1 MGLRRVDQLLSSLG
15 YCSRKEAQVLCDEQ
29 RLTVAGDIVT
39 KASAKVESTQL
50 QVDGEHLEFPEGLF
64 VLLHKPQG
72 YVCSHDDR
80 DGRSIYELLPERWL
94 LRDPRVNSVGRL
106 DKDTSGALLLTDDG
120 GLLQRL
126 TSPKHHVDKVYHVTL
141 DQDVTDEMVTQFAA
155 GMIVK
160 DGDKDEECQP
170 ARLRSTGVREA
181 EVILR
186 EGKYHQ
192 VKRMFAAVGLLVLSL
207 HRTHFGTWSVADLPP
222 GEWRALSF
230 P

>member
-1 MGLRRVDQLLSSLG
+1 MALRRVDQLLSSLG
-15 YCSRKEAQVLCDEQ
+15 YCSRKEAQALCDEQ
-29 RLTVAGDIVT
+29 RLTVNGDIVT
-39 KASAKVESTQL
+39 KSSTKVESTQL
-50 QVDGEHLEFPEGLF
+50 QLDGELLDFPEGLF
-64 VLLHKPQG
+64 VLLHKPKG

-80 DGRSIYELLPERWL
+80 DGRSIYELLPEQWL
-94 LRDPRVNSVGRL
+94 LRDPKVNSVGRL

-126 TSPKHHVDKVYHVTL
+126 TSPKHHVDKVYSVTL
-141 DQDVTDEMVTQFAA
+141 DGDVTDAMVAQFAA
-155 GMIVK
+155 GMTVK

-170 ARLRSTGVREA
+170 ARLRAVGSRQA

-207 HRTHFGTWSVADLPP
+207 HRTHFGQWNVVDLPP
-222 GEWRALSF
+222 GEWRGLSLT
-230 P
+230 